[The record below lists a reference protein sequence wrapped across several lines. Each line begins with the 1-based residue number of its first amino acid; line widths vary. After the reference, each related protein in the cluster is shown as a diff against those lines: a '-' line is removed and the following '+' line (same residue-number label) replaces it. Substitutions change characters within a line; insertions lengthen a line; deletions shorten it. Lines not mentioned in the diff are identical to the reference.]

1 MLSSKSDN
9 AISSLIDS
17 ESIKLGTAY
26 ATVFRRGATIIYV
39 IIELNRNMRTEAVL
53 IEQLNQIRWLDATD
67 QKLLK
72 KEVGEFRS
80 NFIESCGG
88 FGVDSFATI
97 SSLEIEDC
105 NVVINLLAS
114 INRGTTLLCS
124 DWALKEENNRWFKK
138 DWLRLLTYGLGVRL
152 TPTLSEP
159 LIGRIPI
166 LGIKS
171 EFFGSFCLFGNYD
184 CPRSVFHSL
193 FGLTPE
199 LSVVTE
205 LTNSDTGDF
214 YIIYEQAE
222 NNWFADNKS
231 KNMIIFRFSEGRFEK
246 MDIGGQA
253 IRRYEDISE
262 HFAAIFGK
270 KVEKHQFH
278 SYLIEK
284 EFFGEVIRSMEF
296 LLNKT
301 LLQSQT
307 RPAVSACSTLKF
319 DELRYDGY
327 LYC

>member
-1 MLSSKSDN
+1 MFSFKNDD

-17 ESIKLGTAY
+17 ESIKLGAAY
-26 ATVFRRGATIIYV
+26 ATVFRRGATIMYV
-39 IIELNRNMRTEAVL
+39 IVELNRNMRTEAVL
-53 IEQLNQIRWLDATD
+53 IEQLNQIRWFDATD

-72 KEVGEFRS
+72 KEVEEFRS
-80 NFIESCGG
+80 NFARSCGG
-88 FGVDSFATI
+88 FGIDSVATI
-97 SSLEIEDC
+97 SSLGIEDC
-105 NVVINLLAS
+105 NVVINLLANM
-114 INRGTTLLCS
+114 NRGTTLLCS

-138 DWLRLLTYGLGVRL
+138 DWPRLLTYGLGLRL
-152 TPTLSEP
+152 TPTFSEP

-166 LGIKS
+166 LGFKS
-171 EFFGSFCLFGNYD
+171 EFFGSFCLFGGNHD
-184 CPRSVFHSL
+184 CPVSVFHTL
-193 FGLTPE
+193 FFLTLE
-199 LSVVTE
+199 LGVVTE
-205 LTNSDTGDF
+205 LTNINTGDF
-214 YIIYEQAE
+214 YIIYEQAD
-222 NNWFADNKS
+222 NSWFADSKS
-231 KNMIIFRFSEGRFEK
+231 KKITIFRFDGKFKEITLSGHVISK
-246 MDIGGQA
+246 
-253 IRRYEDISE
+253 YEDIRAY
-262 HFAAIFGK
+262 FADFLGK